1 MSNKVTVDS
10 ILWAYRLL
18 LNREPENLDIVKDK
32 LNRLTNNQ
40 ELVKELI
47 NSPEF
52 ALQQQDLCSGLL
64 RDLLGNALE
73 VLGQKIK
80 TTNNYSPAMVDR
92 LLDSAD
98 RPNMPA
104 ATPQNQPQVKVAGGK
119 VEKLVQQGDVA
130 SQQKQYKDAAVHYQ
144 KAIENNPNIREEVYL
159 KLIAARQRLKQENKA
174 QRIYK
179 KWIEREYLFDREHK
193 FIYCPIAKNA
203 CTLFKNVLI
212 KISDRRENYEHSGLK
227 IHEYIDQN
235 RQDFILD
242 RFTYLEQKDYF
253 KFIILRNPFKRIVST
268 YGDKF
273 VKRLDH
279 RDPHAVPVIR
289 EVYQHLGKEVDF
301 EKSITFSQFV
311 DYLMRTED
319 CNLDSHWRPQS
330 IYFAPG
336 LVKFD
341 YVGQFERLDTV
352 IKHIE
357 QKLDIKIDAAVST
370 HRINY
375 ANVQGDRKYHDWYPH
390 QLNQLDHFP
399 TSSEFYTPEL
409 EAKIAHKYAQDIA
422 IYEEEFNTTLSALT

>member
-1 MSNKVTVDS
+1 MSHEKVTVDS

-18 LNREPENLDIVKDK
+18 LNREPENLDIIQDK
-32 LNRLTNNQ
+32 LTRFNSNQ

-52 ALQQQDLCSGLL
+52 AHQQQDLCSSLV

-73 VLGQKIK
+73 VLGKKIK
-80 TTNNYSPAMVDR
+80 TSNNYSPAMVDR
-92 LLDSAD
+92 LLDSGS
-98 RPNMPA
+98 RPNIPEGN
-104 ATPQNQPQVKVAGGK
+104 PKNQSQVAGSK
-119 VEKLVQQGDVA
+119 AEKLIQQGELA
-130 SQQKQYKDAAVHYQ
+130 SQQKQYQEAAINYQ
-144 KAIENNPNIREEVYL
+144 KAIEIAPNIREEIYL
-159 KLIAARQRLKQENKA
+159 KLIDARKRLKQDKKA
-174 QRIYK
+174 ERIYK

-212 KISDRRENYEHSGLK
+212 KISDRRENYENSGLK
-227 IHEYIDQN
+227 IHEYIDKN
-235 RQDFILD
+235 RQYFILD
-242 RFTYLEQKDYF
+242 RFNFLEQSDYF
-253 KFIILRNPFKRIVST
+253 KFIILRNPFKRVVST

-273 VKRLDH
+273 VKRIRD

-289 EVYQHLGKEVDF
+289 AVYQHLGKEVDF

-311 DYLMRTED
+311 DYLIRTED

-357 QKLDIKIDAAVST
+357 QKLDIKIDAGVSK

-375 ANVQGDRKYHDWYPH
+375 GNVKGDRQYHNWYPN

-409 EAKIAHKYAQDIA
+409 EAKIANKYAQDIA
-422 IYEEEFNTTLSALT
+422 IYEEEFNTSLTALTN